1 MTILSLIAAAS
12 LALQSLSPQVEAF
25 VAPVKEAIAREE
37 VRQAALPP
45 PADVGEELVRMA
57 QIDQRAR
64 DPLAALDFST
74 LPPDQR
80 SAAQAAIWEEIGKVD
95 RRNQTRLLELV
106 PADGWFTSY
115 GERPAAAAFLIVQH
129 SNVELWRRFV
139 PMLEPLAREGKVDG
153 QDYALMYDRLQLAE
167 GRPQRYGS
175 QMTCRDGRWVVNTLE
190 DPANVDARRAEMGMG
205 PLADYE
211 AYFAQRPP
219 CG

>member
-1 MTILSLIAAAS
+1 MTTAALVTAAA

-25 VAPVKEAIAREE
+25 VAPVKDAIAREE
-37 VRQAALPP
+37 ARQAALPP
-45 PADVGEELVRMA
+45 PADVGEELVRLA

-64 DPLAALDFST
+64 DPLVTLDFSA
-74 LPPDQR
+74 LSSDQR
-80 SAAQAAIWEEIGKVD
+80 PAAQAAIWQEIGRVD
-95 RRNQTRLLELV
+95 RRNQARLLELV

-139 PMLEPLAREGKVDG
+139 PVLEPLVREGKVEG
-153 QDYALMYDRLQLAE
+153 EDYALMYDRLQLAE

-175 QMTCRDGRWVVNTLE
+175 QMTCRDGRWVVSTLE

-205 PLADYE
+205 PLAEYE
-211 AYFAQRPP
+211 AIFASRPA